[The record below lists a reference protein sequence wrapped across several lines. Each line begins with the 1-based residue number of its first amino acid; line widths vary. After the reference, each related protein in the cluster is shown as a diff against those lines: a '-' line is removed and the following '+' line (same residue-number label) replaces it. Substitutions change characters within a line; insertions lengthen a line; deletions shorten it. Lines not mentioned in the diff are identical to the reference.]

1 MMEPSSSPLQGSVV
15 VEQQQE
21 QSWTESLIIR
31 IPGIC
36 HPIHAFFPPSML
48 SKCQLCKDRF
58 IDRDACR
65 VRHKHTRLPWNN
77 TFLCITIDSSAFV
90 VVHDDSD
97 DHNSNSNSSIND
109 GVLSSSSLCR
119 RRLARDQVY
128 VAKPSFATF
137 KQHGGVHDQEHEKRV
152 EAYTRQEHD
161 LFTTTKKEGGSGQ
174 HEEVLRESQEQE
186 QKLVTHHSHFVFTDS
201 SEMIMA
207 TRMNTNSKTTSHSA
221 TATGTKEGER
231 VLVYDNKNSSS
242 IDTVVNSTT
251 TSMNTQH
258 GVRLGACLS
267 CAMNNYSRKKC
278 RHGFKHITI
287 PHNTIHLTLYIA
299 TPEERSTLKNL
310 CLERQETNEFLH
322 YDCKQEIY
330 DVESAQTNV
339 KELERND
346 SFCLGLDNSASKRP
360 PTDTFFVSLFVSASK
375 TKVEVREDK
384 CIVFPWHHPCS
395 FIFSLKF
402 LQLTNFFNMIL
413 LQLVSCFFPLVLLI
427 YRPFLRQF

>member
-1 MMEPSSSPLQGSVV
+1 
-15 VEQQQE
+15 
-21 QSWTESLIIR
+21 
-31 IPGIC
+31 
-36 HPIHAFFPPSML
+36 ML

-65 VRHKHTRLPWNN
+65 VSHKHTRLPWNN

-97 DHNSNSNSSIND
+97 DHNNNSNSSIND

-137 KQHGGVHDQEHEKRV
+137 KQHGGVPDQEHEKGV
-152 EAYTRQEHD
+152 EACTRQHE
-161 LFTTTKKEGGSGQ
+161 LFTTTKKEGGSDQ
-174 HEEVLRESQEQE
+174 QEVRESQEQEE
-186 QKLVTHHSHFVFTDS
+186 QKLVTHHSHFVFTET
-201 SEMIMA
+201 SEMIMT
-207 TRMNTNSKTTSHSA
+207 TRMNTNSKTTSHNA
-221 TATGTKEGER
+221 TTTGTPKEGER

-258 GVRLGACLS
+258 GDVRLGACLS

-278 RHGFKHITI
+278 RHAFKHITI

-330 DVESAQTNV
+330 DVESAQTNL

-346 SFCLGLDNSASKRP
+346 SFCLGLDYSDKRP

-375 TKVEVREDK
+375 TKIEVREDK
-384 CIVFPWHHPCS
+384 CIVFSRHHPCS
-395 FIFSLKF
+395 SIYFSLKF
-402 LQLTNFFNMIL
+402 LQLTNCFNFIL
-413 LQLVSCFFPLVLLI
+413 LQLCFLFLSPAAVDISPVLTTILVA
-427 YRPFLRQF
+427 